1 MKKLLIIASPMA
13 IVIFVLLSFSKNERR
28 IAVKPTLP
36 KTVKTVSNGEDD
48 EKFRKKLLLLED
60 KINAYIS
67 KGISNND
74 LVGAA
79 VAIVKC
85 DSIIYTGGFG
95 SRSSKNQHTIDSQTI
110 FRIGSLS
117 KGFAG
122 ILTGIHVQEGLLD
135 WEDKVKDYVP
145 NFQMSS
151 DQITNEITLSHVL
164 SHTTGLPYHS
174 FTNLVEAG
182 VPLTKIAGRF
192 KEVSPV
198 YHPGKIYS
206 YQNAVFALSGKIIE
220 QVTSHALAE
229 VIDEKIF
236 NPLQMHTASASFEA
250 LEDATN
256 IAVPHRKAYGRWKP
270 VKLNH
275 KYYQAISA
283 GGVNASVTD
292 MAKWMKFL
300 LGSNPE
306 VLHPKMINQVFNPVI
321 EVGGRSKYYQRW
333 KGHLKSY
340 YALGWRVHT
349 FKDTTAEKPR
359 IMVHHGGSVNNYRS
373 EIAIFPEEDL
383 GICILFNSPTSYAKE
398 AIPKISELYAEVMND

>member
-1 MKKLLIIASPMA
+1 MKKLLIIATPLA
-13 IVIFVLLSFSKNERR
+13 VIIFILFSFSKNDAHRSR
-28 IAVKPTLP
+28 KFTAKNKVIINLDTSS
-36 KTVKTVSNGEDD
+36 TQNMVS
-48 EKFRKKLLLLED
+48 KLRLLED
-60 KINAYIS
+60 KINAYFEQ
-67 KGISNND
+67 GISNKD

-95 SRSSKNQHTIDSQTI
+95 ERTSQSKDSINSNTI

-135 WEDKVKDYVP
+135 WGDKIKDYVP
-145 NFQMSS
+145 NFEMSNT
-151 DQITNEITLSHVL
+151 QLTNEVTLCHVL

-182 VPLTKIAGRF
+182 IPLNQIAGRF

-198 YHPGKIYS
+198 YDPGKIYS

-220 QVTSHALAE
+220 QVTSHALKE
-229 VIDEKIF
+229 VIHEKIF
-236 NPLQMHTASASFEA
+236 DPLHMDTASASFEA
-250 LEDATN
+250 LEDADN
-256 IAVPHRKAYGRWKP
+256 IAIPHQKYHGRWKP

-306 VLHPKMINQVFNPVI
+306 VLHPNMIDQVFNPVI

-349 FKDTTAEKPR
+349 FKNEDSKNPR

-373 EIAIFPEEDL
+373 EIAVFPEEDL

-398 AIPKISELYAEVMND
+398 AIPKINEIYVEVMSN

>member
-1 MKKLLIIASPMA
+1 MKKLLIIAIPMA
-13 IVIFVLLSFSKNERR
+13 VIIFVLFSFSRNESG
-28 IAVKPTLP
+28 TLKKSP
-36 KTVKTVSNGEDD
+36 VNKTVVKISNIESS
-48 EKFRKKLLLLED
+48 EEMSAKLQLLEH
-60 KINAYIS
+60 KINAYF
-67 KGISNND
+67 KQGISDKD

-95 SRSSKNQHTIDSQTI
+95 DRSSGSQNSIDSKTI

-122 ILTGIHVQEGLLD
+122 ILTGIHVQEGLLN

-145 NFQMSS
+145 NFQMSNE
-151 DQITNEITLSHVL
+151 QITNEVTLSHVL

-182 VPLTKIAGRF
+182 VPLSKIAGRF
-192 KEVSPV
+192 KEVYPI

-229 VIDEKIF
+229 VIHEKIF
-236 NPLQMHTASASFEA
+236 DPLHMNTASASFEA
-250 LEDATN
+250 LKDADN
-256 IAVPHRKAYGRWKP
+256 IAVPHRKSRGRWKP

-306 VLHPKMINQVFNPVI
+306 VLHPKMINRVFNPVI
-321 EVGGRSKYYQRW
+321 EIGGRSKYYQRW

-349 FKDTTAEKPR
+349 FKEKASEKPK

-398 AIPKISELYAEVMND
+398 AIPKISEIYAEVMNN